1 MLSLA
6 GAACLWSVGAVGQA
20 KIAWSDSCSK
30 PDPAYEVKVGDPAS
44 HSLGLAQV
52 KCHATKPA
60 EIGGDKS
67 KEAVSTYAYDQ
78 SGDKSREHGIY
89 MLSLESGDKVSL
101 PYLGTITL
109 KDGKGIGA
117 RGTWGFGEA
126 QRNQGER
133 HLALLPHPGRW
144 IQLQRRGRVRA
155 REVAAEIA
163 HSGG

>member
-1 MLSLA
+1 MRLDKYLKVSRLA
-6 GAACLWSVGAVGQA
+6 KRRAEA
-20 KIAWSDSCSK
+20 KDGIEAGRITKDGRALK
-30 PDPAYEVKVGDPAS
+30 PGYEVKVGDPAS

-117 RGTWGFGEA
+117 RGTWSFGEGTGKLKGIKGKGTWHCSPTPDGGF
-126 QRNQGER
+126 NCSGEGEYE
-133 HLALLPHPGRW
+133 LAK
-144 IQLQRRGRVRA
+144 
-155 REVAAEIA
+155 
-163 HSGG
+163 

>member
-1 MLSLA
+1 MRKHFCMLSLA
-6 GAACLWSVGAVGQA
+6 GAACLWSVGAVGQT

-67 KEAVSTYAYDQ
+67 KEAVSTYAYDA

-89 MLSLESGDKVSL
+89 VLSLESGDMVSL
-101 PYLGTITL
+101 PYQGTITL
-109 KDGKGIGA
+109 KDSKITSA
-117 RGTWGFGEA
+117 RGTWSFADGTGKLKGIKGKGTWHCSPMADGGFSCGGE
-126 QRNQGER
+126 GEYE
-133 HLALLPHPGRW
+133 LTK
-144 IQLQRRGRVRA
+144 
-155 REVAAEIA
+155 
-163 HSGG
+163 